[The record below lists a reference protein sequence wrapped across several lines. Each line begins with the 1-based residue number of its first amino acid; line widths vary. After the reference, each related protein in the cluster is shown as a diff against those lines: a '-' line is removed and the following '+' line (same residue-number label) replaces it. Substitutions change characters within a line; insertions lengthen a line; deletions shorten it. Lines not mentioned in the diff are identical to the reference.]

1 MQCPRTSLRQ
11 AGPRLMPS
19 PVVYPTRSAPS
30 GATVLMTTGRLNLT
44 SAAGLRAQLIDLIA
58 AGNSTI
64 VVDLSTTD
72 AIDSSGIGAL
82 IAALKA
88 ARAAGGDLRI
98 TAPNDQIRSVLR
110 LTNLSRV
117 LLTQPNAD
125 APFDEV
131 ASPSTGQ

>member
-1 MQCPRTSLRQ
+1 MY
-11 AGPRLMPS
+11 A
-19 PVVYPTRSAPS
+19 TRSAPS
-30 GATVLMTTGRLNLT
+30 GATVLSTSGRLNLT
-44 SAAGLRAQLIDLIA
+44 SAASLRAQLIDLIA
-58 AGNSTI
+58 AGSTTI

-98 TAPNDQIRSVLR
+98 TAPNEQIRSVLK

-117 LLTQPNAD
+117 LLVQTDAD
-125 APFDEV
+125 APFGEET
-131 ASPSTGQ
+131 SPSTGR

>member
-1 MQCPRTSLRQ
+1 
-11 AGPRLMPS
+11 
-19 PVVYPTRSAPS
+19 
-30 GATVLMTTGRLNLT
+30 MTTGRLNLT